1 LQRRHFS
8 TLAAASLGLGLTRLA
23 DAQGGTPV
31 AGQDYKPVATP
42 GNPSAPAG
50 TVDVV
55 EFFSYAC
62 PHCFEF
68 EPTLESWL
76 KKKPAGIHF
85 HRLPVHFLQNYTN
98 FQPMYFALEA
108 MDVVDAVQQK
118 IFNAVHLE
126 HQRLDKP
133 DDIAAFMGKNGVDAK
148 RFMSLFGSF
157 GVRTK
162 VQQANQPV
170 HDVAEPGQGRGAHD
184 AGRRVPGREAA
195 RRALS
200 PRGARHARRC
210 VRPSPARRPR
220 GRGAASRPRSTSRPR
235 ASSRRARAPAAG
247 SACRWRS
254 SPCPASA
261 RSSCAASSAPN

>member
-8 TLAAASLGLGLTRLA
+8 ALAAASLGLGLTRLA
-23 DAQGGTPV
+23 SAQATGPITS
-31 AGQDYKPVATP
+31 QDYKPVAAP
-42 GNPSAPAG
+42 GNPTTPPG

-68 EPTLESWL
+68 EPTLEAWL

-85 HRLPVHFLQNYTN
+85 HRLPVRFLQNAAN
-98 FQPMYFALEA
+98 FQPMYFALEE
-108 MDVVDAVQQK
+108 MNLVDTMQQK

-133 DDIAAFMGKNGVDAK
+133 DDIAAFMTKNGVDAK

-162 VQQANQPV
+162 VQQANQLMETYGVDSVPSLV
-170 HDVAEPGQGRGAHD
+170 VGGQFVTSPTLAKGEERTTQVVEYLAAKVRGGH
-184 AGRRVPGREAA
+184 
-195 RRALS
+195 
-200 PRGARHARRC
+200 
-210 VRPSPARRPR
+210 
-220 GRGAASRPRSTSRPR
+220 
-235 ASSRRARAPAAG
+235 
-247 SACRWRS
+247 
-254 SPCPASA
+254 
-261 RSSCAASSAPN
+261 

>member
-1 LQRRHFS
+1 MQRRHFS

-42 GNPSAPAG
+42 GNPTAPAG

-108 MDVVDAVQQK
+108 MDVVDA
-118 IFNAVHLE
+118 
-126 HQRLDKP
+126 
-133 DDIAAFMGKNGVDAK
+133 K

-162 VQQANQPV
+162 VQQANQLMEAYGVDGVPTIV
-170 HDVAEPGQGRGAHD
+170 VGGQFMTSPSLAKGEERTTQVVEFLAAKLRGGH
-184 AGRRVPGREAA
+184 
-195 RRALS
+195 
-200 PRGARHARRC
+200 
-210 VRPSPARRPR
+210 
-220 GRGAASRPRSTSRPR
+220 
-235 ASSRRARAPAAG
+235 
-247 SACRWRS
+247 
-254 SPCPASA
+254 
-261 RSSCAASSAPN
+261 

>member
-162 VQQANQPV
+162 VQQANQLMEAYGVDGVPTIV
-170 HDVAEPGQGRGAHD
+170 VGGQFMTSPSLAKGEERTTQVVEFLAAKLRGGH
-184 AGRRVPGREAA
+184 
-195 RRALS
+195 
-200 PRGARHARRC
+200 
-210 VRPSPARRPR
+210 
-220 GRGAASRPRSTSRPR
+220 
-235 ASSRRARAPAAG
+235 
-247 SACRWRS
+247 
-254 SPCPASA
+254 
-261 RSSCAASSAPN
+261 